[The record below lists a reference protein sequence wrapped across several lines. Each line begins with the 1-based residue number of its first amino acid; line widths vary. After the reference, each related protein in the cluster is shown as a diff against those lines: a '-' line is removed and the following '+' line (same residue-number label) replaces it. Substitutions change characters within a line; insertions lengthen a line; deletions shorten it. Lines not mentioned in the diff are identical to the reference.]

1 MLVRS
6 LINEYNDWQSGQ
18 DTEVKT
24 QAKVT
29 TKCYFDITIGNKPAG
44 RVVLGLFGEDVPIT
58 VKNFQ
63 QLCTGLNYLYE
74 GIMRVIVVACLNT
87 LAIWFLVNTFI
98 VFLSDSIRCVRH
110 ILTQSFSYRWE
121 GLWFQRFS
129 FPSCHQELHD
139 SGRWLRQGQC
149 TYFNS
154 STLVAVYMHILPCI
168 SLCCSLSL

>member
-87 LAIWFLVNTFI
+87 LAI
-98 VFLSDSIRCVRH
+98 
-110 ILTQSFSYRWE
+110 
-121 GLWFQRFS
+121 
-129 FPSCHQELHD
+129 
-139 SGRWLRQGQC
+139 
-149 TYFNS
+149 
-154 STLVAVYMHILPCI
+154 
-168 SLCCSLSL
+168 